1 MSMYY
6 FINGAAGKIFGGR
19 KFVKGEHSSR
29 LRLCISLLIERRE
42 KFWRAKIYSA
52 QGIFSFAQGERISV
66 KNGGENSWG

>member
-1 MSMYY
+1 MGMY
-6 FINGAAGKIFGGR
+6 FLINRAAGKIFKER

-29 LRLCISLLIERRE
+29 MRLCISLLLERRE

-66 KNGGENSWG
+66 KNGGENIWG